1 MLKMTLFYGK
11 IRVLSSNKM
20 VNSAAV
26 FTLAAIVL
34 ASTFASVNGQD
45 SRVTTWGS
53 LGSAPGQFDDLAG
66 MTVQY
71 PSGNVFVADTGNSRI
86 QEFDNNGKFIKQI
99 NAGTQFDSSDNIDL
113 DVDSNG
119 KIYLTDRNDD
129 NIIIFSP

>member
-1 MLKMTLFYGK
+1 MTLFYGK

-53 LGSAPGQFDDLAG
+53 LGSAPGQFDDPAG

-113 DVDSNG
+113 DVDSDG

>member
-11 IRVLSSNKM
+11 KRVLSSNKM

-53 LGSAPGQFDDLAG
+53 LALVLVNLTIQQALLLILKDMCLLLIRIMIEFRNLLTMALSLVNGVLLEV
-66 MTVQY
+66 VQ
-71 PSGNVFVADTGNSRI
+71 VILIT
-86 QEFDNNGKFIKQI
+86 
-99 NAGTQFDSSDNIDL
+99 L
-113 DVDSNG
+113 
-119 KIYLTDRNDD
+119 
-129 NIIIFSP
+129 